1 MGVLVY
7 LQMGEIMMKS
17 ELKTWIVANYLKYK
31 NDRQKIIGDCVKRF
45 NSTHGYIKD
54 TISGMRRDGTLPAT
68 AFVATK
74 ARINVVPVGKD
85 IDTKGKPFRMSV
97 DVSEIAK
104 EYDDEG
110 KIIEAIRTLG
120 THLIKDNDFR
130 TELRISH
137 ERWKIVTGMPK
148 FANYRQELK
157 GKRFRGLYWG
167 AAPVIKELR
176 KKIELL

>member
-1 MGVLVY
+1 MNDKLG
-7 LQMGEIMMKS
+7 
-17 ELKTWIVANYLKYK
+17 LKTWIAENYLKYK

-45 NSTHGYIKD
+45 NTTYGYVKD
-54 TISGMRRDGTLPAT
+54 VISAMRREGKLPAS
-68 AFVATK
+68 AFVANRAHAK
-74 ARINVVPVGKD
+74 VVPVSSE

-110 KIIEAIRTLG
+110 KIIEAIKTLG

-167 AAPVIKELR
+167 TASVIKELR